1 MKKVIAG
8 ILLTCCSSTVFGAQ
22 TELWSLKCGIAEPL
36 VMISAPE
43 REYALLG
50 IEKDEDAARGKGMY
64 TEVNGVTNGGLSYDV
79 FAHVILK
86 NGKAPYGQD
95 TLLVRADDSF
105 TIATLILARL

>member
-1 MKKVIAG
+1 
-8 ILLTCCSSTVFGAQ
+8 
-22 TELWSLKCGIAEPL
+22 
-36 VMISAPE
+36 MISAPE

-50 IEKDEDAARGKGMY
+50 IEKEEDVARGKGMY
-64 TEVNGVTNGGLSYDV
+64 TGVTNGGLSYDV

-105 TIATLILARL
+105 TIIYYGDGAQRSFHLLLNGKNTNCETLKHDSSV